1 MDGTV
6 AAADRADFRGHMN
19 EPPPS
24 EIDLEKLQ
32 QDAVGYFL
40 RAANPGNGLIAD
52 SSREGAPC
60 SIAATGLGLAAYIV
74 GAERGFLPRREAA
87 QRTLTAL
94 RFFRDS
100 PQGEAPDATG
110 HRGFYYHFLDMKTGR
125 RTWQCELS
133 MIDTAILIAGALTSG
148 MYFSAAADDE
158 REIREL
164 AGFLYQR
171 IDWPWA
177 TADGPELSMGWKP
190 GAGFLSYGWEG
201 YSEAMLLYVLSLGS
215 PTHPLPAE
223 SYGAWTGTYQWE
235 NLYDIDFLFAAPL
248 FVHQLSHIWIDFRGI
263 RDAFMRAK
271 RSDYFENSRRATAVQ
286 QQYALRNPM
295 WFKGYSENC
304 WGITAGPGPGFLKQ
318 LGEGSIERQ
327 FYGYVARGVPFGPD
341 DGTLAPW
348 AVVSSLPF
356 APEIVLPALRHFLDA
371 YPEVL
376 SKEGLLTS
384 FNPTFDTGDGT
395 RRGWRSPEHCGLD
408 QAPVV
413 LMIENYRT
421 GLIWRLMRECPAIV
435 TGLRRAGFREG
446 WLRSSRR

>member
-1 MDGTV
+1 MDELQ
-6 AAADRADFRGHMN
+6 R
-19 EPPPS
+19 
-24 EIDLEKLQ
+24 LQ
-32 QDAVGYFL
+32 QDAVGYFF
-40 RAANPGNGLIAD
+40 RAANPDNGLIAD

-87 QRTLTAL
+87 QRTLAAL

-100 PQGEAPDATG
+100 PQGEDPDATG

-125 RTWQCELS
+125 RIWQCELS

-148 MYFSAAADDE
+148 RYFSAATDDE
-158 REIREL
+158 QEIREL

-177 TADGPELSMGWKP
+177 AAHGPVVRMGWKA
-190 GAGFLSYGWEG
+190 GAGFLNYGWEG
-201 YSEAMLLYVLSLGS
+201 YSEAMLLYILGLGS

-248 FVHQLSHIWIDFRGI
+248 FIHQLSHIWIDFRGI
-263 RDAFMRAK
+263 QDAFMREK

-286 QQYALRNPM
+286 QQYALRNPL
-295 WFKGYSENC
+295 WFKGYGENC
-304 WGITAGPGPGFLKQ
+304 WGISAGPGPGFLKQ
-318 LGEGSIERQ
+318 RAEGNIERQ

-348 AVVSSLPF
+348 AVVASLPF
-356 APEIVLPALRHFLDA
+356 APEIVLPALRHFRDA

-376 SKEGLLTS
+376 SEDGLLTS
-384 FNPTFDTGDGT
+384 FNPSFDTGD
-395 RRGWRSPEHCGLD
+395 RAHHGWLSPEHLGLD
-408 QAPVV
+408 QGPVV
-413 LMIENYRT
+413 LMIENFRS
-421 GLIWRLMRECPAIV
+421 GLLWRLMRECPAIV
-435 TGLRRAGFREG
+435 TGLRRAGFRKG
-446 WLRSSRR
+446 WLGTSTP

>member
-1 MDGTV
+1 
-6 AAADRADFRGHMN
+6 MN

-87 QRTLTAL
+87 QRTLAAL

-100 PQGEAPDATG
+100 PQGEDPDATG

-295 WFKGYSENC
+295 WFKGYGENC

-395 RRGWRSPEHCGLD
+395 RLGWRSPEHCGLD

-421 GLIWRLMRECPAIV
+421 ELIWRLMRECPAIV

-446 WLRSSRR
+446 WLRSSKR

>member
-1 MDGTV
+1 MDELQ
-6 AAADRADFRGHMN
+6 R
-19 EPPPS
+19 
-24 EIDLEKLQ
+24 LQ
-32 QDAVGYFL
+32 QDAVGYFF
-40 RAANPGNGLIAD
+40 RAANPDNGLIAD

-87 QRTLTAL
+87 QRTLAAL

-100 PQGEAPDATG
+100 PQGEGPDATG

-125 RTWQCELS
+125 RIWQCELS

-148 MYFSAAADDE
+148 RYFSAATDDE

-177 TADGPELSMGWKP
+177 AAHGPVVRMGWKA
-190 GAGFLSYGWEG
+190 GAGFLNYGWEG
-201 YSEAMLLYVLSLGS
+201 YSEAMLLYILGLGS

-248 FVHQLSHIWIDFRGI
+248 FIHQLSHIWIDFRGI
-263 RDAFMRAK
+263 QDAFMREK

-286 QQYALRNPM
+286 QQYALRNPL
-295 WFKGYSENC
+295 WFKGYGENC
-304 WGITAGPGPGFLKQ
+304 WGISAGPGPGFLKQ
-318 LGEGSIERQ
+318 RAEGNIERQ

-348 AVVSSLPF
+348 AVVASLPF
-356 APEIVLPALRHFLDA
+356 SPEIVLPALRHFRDA

-376 SKEGLLTS
+376 SEDGLLTS
-384 FNPTFDTGDGT
+384 FNPSFDTGD
-395 RRGWRSPEHCGLD
+395 RAHHGWLSPEHLGLD
-408 QAPVV
+408 QGPVV
-413 LMIENYRT
+413 LMIENFRS
-421 GLIWRLMRECPAIV
+421 GLLWRLMRECPAIV
-435 TGLRRAGFREG
+435 TGLRRAGFRKG
-446 WLRSSRR
+446 WLGSSTP

>member
-1 MDGTV
+1 MDELQ
-6 AAADRADFRGHMN
+6 R
-19 EPPPS
+19 
-24 EIDLEKLQ
+24 LQ
-32 QDAVGYFL
+32 QDAVGYFF
-40 RAANPGNGLIAD
+40 RAANPDNGLIAD

-87 QRTLTAL
+87 QRTLAAL

-100 PQGEAPDATG
+100 PQGEGPDATG

-125 RTWQCELS
+125 RIWQCELS

-148 MYFSAAADDE
+148 RYFSAATDDE

-177 TADGPELSMGWKP
+177 AAHGPVVRMGWKA
-190 GAGFLSYGWEG
+190 GAGFLNYGWEG
-201 YSEAMLLYVLSLGS
+201 YSEAMLLYILGLGS

-248 FVHQLSHIWIDFRGI
+248 FIHQLSHVWIDFRGI
-263 RDAFMRAK
+263 QDAFMREK

-286 QQYALRNPM
+286 QQYALRNPL
-295 WFKGYSENC
+295 WFKGYGENC
-304 WGITAGPGPGFLKQ
+304 WGISAGPGPGFLKQ
-318 LGEGSIERQ
+318 RAEGNIERQ

-348 AVVSSLPF
+348 AVVASLPF
-356 APEIVLPALRHFLDA
+356 APEIVLPALRHFRDA

-376 SKEGLLTS
+376 TEDGLLTS
-384 FNPTFDTGDGT
+384 FNPSFDTGDRT
-395 RRGWRSPEHCGLD
+395 HHGWLSPEHLGLD
-408 QAPVV
+408 QGPVV
-413 LMIENYRT
+413 LMIENFRS
-421 GLIWRLMRECPAIV
+421 GLLWRLMRECPAIV
-435 TGLRRAGFREG
+435 TGLRRAGFRKG
-446 WLRSSRR
+446 WLGSSTR

>member
-1 MDGTV
+1 MDELQ
-6 AAADRADFRGHMN
+6 R
-19 EPPPS
+19 
-24 EIDLEKLQ
+24 LQ
-32 QDAVGYFL
+32 QDAVGYFF
-40 RAANPGNGLIAD
+40 RAANPDNGLIAD

-87 QRTLTAL
+87 QRTLAAL

-100 PQGEAPDATG
+100 PQGEGPDATG

-125 RTWQCELS
+125 RIWQCELS

-148 MYFSAAADDE
+148 RYFSAATDDE

-177 TADGPELSMGWKP
+177 AAHGPVVRMGWKA
-190 GAGFLSYGWEG
+190 GAGFLNYGWEG
-201 YSEAMLLYVLSLGS
+201 YSEAMLLYILGLGS
-215 PTHPLPAE
+215 PTYPLPAE

-248 FVHQLSHIWIDFRGI
+248 FIHQLSHIWIDFRGI
-263 RDAFMRAK
+263 QDAFMREK

-286 QQYALRNPM
+286 QQYALRNPL
-295 WFKGYSENC
+295 WFKGYGENC
-304 WGITAGPGPGFLKQ
+304 WGISAGLGPGFLKQ
-318 LGEGSIERQ
+318 RAEGNIERQ

-348 AVVSSLPF
+348 AVVASLPF
-356 APEIVLPALRHFLDA
+356 APEIVLPALRHFRDA

-376 SKEGLLTS
+376 SEDGLLTS
-384 FNPTFDTGDGT
+384 FNPSFDTGD
-395 RRGWRSPEHCGLD
+395 RAHHGWLSPEHLGLN
-408 QAPVV
+408 QGPVA
-413 LMIENYRT
+413 LMIENFRS
-421 GLIWRLMRECPAIV
+421 GLLWCLMRECPAIV
-435 TGLRRAGFREG
+435 TGLRRAGFRKG
-446 WLRSSRR
+446 WLGSSTR